1 MNTNRVAV
9 RSIDWLGCVRGI
21 GESDIGNA
29 ARKRLPETKL
39 KLSDVK
45 IAERLIRV
53 AALARPKMQTAEIFV
68 VSPVGVGKRVAEG
81 SDWVVGEKTAA
92 FAGGAPGWAML
103 VENLEARVTEIHE
116 AKVVLRDDLSAND
129 SGVSWNG
136 TDQIHEPLKGD
147 QLLQPGVQSDDVL
160 CSNLGYGARRERGA
174 LLGNRSRKMIA
185 RR

>member
-1 MNTNRVAV
+1 MGRSEEVLATREVNARQVAV
-9 RSIDWLGCVRGI
+9 RSIDGLGRVRGI

-39 KLSDVK
+39 KLTDLK
-45 IAERLIRV
+45 IAEQLILV
-53 AALARPKMQTAEIFV
+53 AALARPKVQAAEIFV
-68 VSPVGVGKRVAEG
+68 VSPVGVGKGVAEG

-92 FAGGAPGWAML
+92 FAGGAPGWCVL

-136 TDQIHEPLKGD
+136 TDQIHETLKGD
-147 QLLQPGVQSDDVL
+147 
-160 CSNLGYGARRERGA
+160 
-174 LLGNRSRKMIA
+174 
-185 RR
+185 